1 MATRM
6 DETDKKI
13 LNLIQTRFPICER
26 PYEEIGSQTGL
37 SEEEAFGRVKS
48 MVESGVIRRLGA
60 SFDSRGLGWTSTLCA
75 MSVPREQIERVAS
88 IINEY
93 PGVTH
98 NYERN
103 HKFNLWFT
111 YIAPDEE
118 SVEKTL
124 REIEGKSGYGP
135 VYNLPMI
142 KKFKIKVNFQF
153 KERAVKEAGE

>member
-1 MATRM
+1 M

-13 LNLIQTRFPICER
+13 LNLIQTGFPICEH
-26 PYEEIGSQTGL
+26 PYAEIGSKTGV

-48 MVESGVIRRLGA
+48 MVESGIIRRLGA

-75 MSVPREQIERVAS
+75 MSVPKDQIERVAS
-88 IINEY
+88 IISEY

-118 SVEKTL
+118 AVLKTL
-124 REIEGKSGYGP
+124 REIEEKSGYGP
-135 VYNLPMI
+135 VYNLPML

-153 KERAVKEAGE
+153 KEKAGGEAGK